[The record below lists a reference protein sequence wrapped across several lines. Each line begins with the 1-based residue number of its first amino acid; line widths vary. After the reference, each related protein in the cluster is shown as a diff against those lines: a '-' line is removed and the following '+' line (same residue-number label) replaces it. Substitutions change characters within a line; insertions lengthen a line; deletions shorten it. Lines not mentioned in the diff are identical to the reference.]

1 MKIIDN
7 FLKKEDLNKIKNEI
21 LSVNFPWFFQDHKVH
36 VGDGQAQ
43 FTHVVWRSGKLN
55 SSFKYLVD
63 IILLKLKAKKIIRAK
78 FNLTWKT
85 DKILKSTLHSDT
97 AIKSKTAII
106 YLNTNNGKTFFKNKK
121 SVKSV
126 ENKVVTFN
134 SSIKHMGT
142 THTDTDYRLVLNINY
157 N

>member
-1 MKIIDN
+1 MKTIDN

-21 LSVNFPWFFQDHKVH
+21 LNVDFPWYFQSHKVIE
-36 VGDGQAQ
+36 GDGQIQ
-43 FTHVVWRSGKLN
+43 FTHTVWRNGELN
-55 SSFKYLVD
+55 SPFRHLVD
-63 IILLKLKAKKIIRAK
+63 IFLLKLKAKKIIRAK

-85 DKILKSTLHSDT
+85 DKILNSQYHVATP
-97 AIKSKTAII
+97 IKSKTAIF

-126 ENKVVTFN
+126 ENRMVTFN

>member
-1 MKIIDN
+1 MKVIDN
-7 FLKKEDLNKIKNEI
+7 FLEEKEFNKIKNDI
-21 LSVNFPWFFQDHKVH
+21 LNVNFPWYFQHYKVIPK
-36 VGDGQAQ
+36 DGQIQ
-43 FTHVVWRSGKLN
+43 FTHIVFRDGKLN
-55 SSFKYLVD
+55 SSFRYLVD
-63 IILLKLKAKKIIRAK
+63 IVLLRLKAKKIIRAK

-85 DKILKSTLHSDT
+85 DKILNSQYHVDT
-97 AIKSKTAII
+97 PIKSKTAIF

-126 ENKVVTFN
+126 ENRMVTFN

-142 THTDTDYRLVLNINY
+142 THTDADYRLVLNINY

>member
-1 MKIIDN
+1 MKIINN
-7 FLKKEDLNKIKNEI
+7 FLNKKDLDTIKDHVLNI
-21 LSVNFPWFFQDHKVH
+21 HFPWYFQPHKVIE
-36 VGDGQAQ
+36 GDGQIQ
-43 FTHVVWRSGKLN
+43 FTHTVWREGELN
-55 SSFKYLVD
+55 SPFRFLVD
-63 IILLKLKAKKIIRAK
+63 IVLLKLKAKKIIRAK

-85 DKILKSTLHSDT
+85 DKIEKTKFHIDT
-97 AIKSKTAII
+97 PAKSKTAIF
-106 YLNTNNGKTFFKNKK
+106 YLNTNNGKTIFKNKK

-126 ENKVVTFN
+126 ENKIVIFN

>member
-1 MKIIDN
+1 MKIINN

-21 LSVNFPWFFQDHKVH
+21 LNVNFPWYFQPCKVID
-36 VGDGQAQ
+36 GDGQIQ
-43 FTHVVWRSGKLN
+43 FTHTVWIDGKLN
-55 SSFKYLVD
+55 SPFRHLVD
-63 IILLKLKAKKIIRAK
+63 IVLLKLKAKKIIRAK

-85 DKILKSTLHSDT
+85 NKILTSHYHIDT
-97 AIKSKTAII
+97 PIKSKTAIF

-126 ENKVVTFN
+126 ENRVVIFN